1 MVMEGMAIKG
11 FSRMWMIPVALSPG
25 IGQEVDA
32 NGDGGHGYQRLLQDV
47 DDPVARLNVC
57 LLHLGPV
64 GGDRALSKQQ
74 NYSPI
79 LSHSQTPSSSDA
91 VTRLWIILCQH
102 CHKTFF
108 FFTSD
113 CSWNFLI
120 LFIFMWESFI
130 LNWLVDCTVLWAFI
144 VQCKNLFRQKDSQY
158 TM

>member
-91 VTRLWIILCQH
+91 VTRL
-102 CHKTFF
+102 
-108 FFTSD
+108 
-113 CSWNFLI
+113 
-120 LFIFMWESFI
+120 
-130 LNWLVDCTVLWAFI
+130 
-144 VQCKNLFRQKDSQY
+144 
-158 TM
+158 